1 MAKIY
6 GQCDAYC
13 KYEVLTKKNFI
24 LLEGTTTASSGS
36 SIEAKDIATFNR
48 MGYIVVSAMMK
59 EEPIEGLVTT
69 SENYQIGYSLPV
81 PNSDGIT
88 LGVPSVELVEDEAY
102 GGSTTVRLNMQQRSS
117 SITYGYRILLFDI
130 NDCGSLSDATD

>member
-24 LLEGTTTASSGS
+24 KLEGTVTASSGS
-36 SIEAKDIATFNR
+36 SIEAKDIATFNG
-48 MGYIVVSAMMK
+48 MGYIVVGAMMK
-59 EEPIEGLVTT
+59 ETPIGGLVTT
-69 SENYQIGYSLPV
+69 SENYQMGYSLPI
-81 PNSDGIT
+81 PNSEGIT

-102 GGSTTVRLNMQQRSS
+102 GGSTTVRINLQQRST
-117 SITYGYRILLFDI
+117 SITYGYRVLLLDT
-130 NDCGSLSDATD
+130 NDCGTMYDVTD